1 MATCYRHPG
10 RETGVACSNCGRP
23 ICPDCMTTSPVGM
36 RCPECARQTTKVRT
50 IRSTSSRRGQEV
62 TLALIA
68 INVIVFL
75 AEGSGVFTLT
85 GSTNNSWLLNHG
97 LLVAP
102 YIRTSS
108 AYQIPAHEYY
118 RLVTSGFL
126 HLDFLH
132 IGLNMY
138 VLYWV
143 GRLLEPAIGRRRFL
157 AIYFTGLLAGSLG
170 VVIVSPLSA
179 TAGASGA
186 IFGLMG
192 AAFWEAH
199 QRGAIQVRNQLV
211 LLIVINLVL
220 TLSIPGVS
228 VGAHVGGLIGGG
240 LATLGFRQGDRV
252 RSPALGY
259 AICLAIAVIAV
270 VGAIYVADHTSLA
283 SLQGG

>member
-10 RETGVACSNCGRP
+10 RETGVACSNCERP

-50 IRSTSSRRGQEV
+50 VRTHTHRGYEA

-85 GSTNNSWLLNHG
+85 SATDSSWLLNHG
-97 LLVAP
+97 DLAAAYV
-102 YIRTSS
+102 SS
-108 AYQIPAHEYY
+108 QSLFGVPTHEYY
-118 RLVTSGFL
+118 RLLTSGFL
-126 HLDFLH
+126 HLDILH
-132 IGLNMY
+132 IASNMY

-157 AIYFTGLLAGSLG
+157 AIYFTGMLAGALG
-170 VVIVSPLSA
+170 VIIVSPLSP

-192 AAFWEAH
+192 AAFAEA
-199 QRGAIQVRNQLV
+199 QRRGVDMVRNQLV

-220 TLSIPGVS
+220 TVSLPNISI
-228 VGAHVGGLIGGG
+228 GAHIGGLIGGG
-240 LATLGFRQGDRV
+240 LATLGFHQGDRM
-252 RSPALGY
+252 RAPALGY
-259 AICLAIAVIAV
+259 AVCAALAV
-270 VGAIYVADHTSLA
+270 VSVAAAILIAHGTSYT
-283 SLQGG
+283 G

>member
-36 RCPECARQTTKVRT
+36 RCPECARQTAKVRT
-50 IRSTSSRRGQEV
+50 IRSTSHRGHEA

-75 AEGSGVFTLT
+75 AEGSSAYTLT
-85 GSTNNSWLLNHG
+85 GDANINTGIFYHALLFGPFIEFNH
-97 LLVAP
+97 
-102 YIRTSS
+102 
-108 AYQIPAHEYY
+108 QYY
-118 RLVTSGFL
+118 RLLTSGFL
-126 HLDFLH
+126 HFDVLH

-138 VLYWV
+138 VLWWV

-170 VVIVSPLSA
+170 VLIVSPLSA

-199 QRGAIQVRNQLV
+199 SRGAEQVRNQLV

-220 TLSIPGVS
+220 TLGISGISI
-228 VGAHVGGLIGGG
+228 GAHIGGLIGGG
-240 LATLGFRQGDRV
+240 LATLAFQRGDRM
-252 RSPALGY
+252 RSALVGY
-259 AICLAIAVIAV
+259 AGCFAIAAVAV
-270 VGAIYVADHTSLA
+270 VASIIVANHITLPP
-283 SLQGG
+283 GG